1 MTFLVPGEGF
11 EPSVEDPKSS
21 ALPLGHPGAFQHYL
35 GATER
40 KLVTSMGRHTLRPE
54 MRNALVGVAILLTV
68 GCGAYQFPGESPAPA
83 SGTVS
88 GRVLTVPCAPVEAA
102 DSQCAG
108 RPVPNLELDY
118 SNGANIT
125 EKAVTDANGTYS
137 IAPKPG
143 SYAVKLKTYM
153 RVISGPLKIEVAAGS
168 STVANYVLDS
178 GIRVPAA
185 VLPNS

>member
-1 MTFLVPGEGF
+1 
-11 EPSVEDPKSS
+11 
-21 ALPLGHPGAFQHYL
+21 
-35 GATER
+35 
-40 KLVTSMGRHTLRPE
+40 MGPHTLRPE

-83 SGTVS
+83 AGTVS
-88 GRVLTVPCAPVEAA
+88 GRVLTVPCAPVEKA

-118 SNGANIT
+118 SIGANLT
-125 EKAVTDANGTYS
+125 EKAVTDANGSYS
-137 IAPKPG
+137 IALKPG

-168 STVANYVLDS
+168 HPGANYGLGS
-178 GIRVPAA
+178 GILGPRAGLPKPSPPICCGRRGGWAA
-185 VLPNS
+185 RRASTGAPLDR

>member
-21 ALPLGHPGAFQHYL
+21 ALPLGHPGAFKHYL
-35 GATER
+35 GASSR
-40 KLVTSMGRHTLRPE
+40 KLVTWIGRHTLHPE

-83 SGTVS
+83 AGTVS
-88 GRVLTVPCAPVEAA
+88 GRVLTVPCAPVETA

-125 EKAVTDANGTYS
+125 EKAVTDANGSYS
-137 IAPKPG
+137 IALKPG

-168 STVANYVLDS
+168 PTYANHPPHPRIP
-178 GIRVPAA
+178 GPAA
-185 VLPNS
+185 GA

>member
-1 MTFLVPGEGF
+1 
-11 EPSVEDPKSS
+11 
-21 ALPLGHPGAFQHYL
+21 
-35 GATER
+35 
-40 KLVTSMGRHTLRPE
+40 MGRHTLRPE

-83 SGTVS
+83 AGTVS
-88 GRVLTVPCAPVEAA
+88 GRVLTVPCAPVETA

-125 EKAVTDANGTYS
+125 EKAVTDAKGSYS
-137 IAPKPG
+137 IALKPG

-168 STVANYVLDS
+168 RTVANYVLDS
-178 GIRVPAA
+178 GIRVPVA

>member
-1 MTFLVPGEGF
+1 
-11 EPSVEDPKSS
+11 
-21 ALPLGHPGAFQHYL
+21 
-35 GATER
+35 
-40 KLVTSMGRHTLRPE
+40 MGPHTLRPA

-83 SGTVS
+83 AGTVG

-125 EKAVTDANGTYS
+125 EKAGTDANRTYPS
-137 IAPKPG
+137 PPKPR
-143 SYAVKLKTYM
+143 T
-153 RVISGPLKIEVAAGS
+153 
-168 STVANYVLDS
+168 
-178 GIRVPAA
+178 
-185 VLPNS
+185 

>member
-1 MTFLVPGEGF
+1 MTSTGP
-11 EPSVEDPKSS
+11 
-21 ALPLGHPGAFQHYL
+21 
-35 GATER
+35 R
-40 KLVTSMGRHTLRPE
+40 TLRPE
-54 MRNALVGVAILLTV
+54 MRNALVGVAMLLTV
-68 GCGAYQFPGESPAPA
+68 GCGAYQFPGDSPAPA
-83 SGTVS
+83 AGRVS
-88 GRVLTVPCAPVEAA
+88 GRVLTVPCAPVEPA

-125 EKAVTDANGTYS
+125 EKAVTDANGSYS
-137 IAPKPG
+137 IALKPG

-153 RVISGPLKIEVAAGS
+153 RVISGPLKIEVAASS

-178 GIRVPAA
+178 GIRVPVA